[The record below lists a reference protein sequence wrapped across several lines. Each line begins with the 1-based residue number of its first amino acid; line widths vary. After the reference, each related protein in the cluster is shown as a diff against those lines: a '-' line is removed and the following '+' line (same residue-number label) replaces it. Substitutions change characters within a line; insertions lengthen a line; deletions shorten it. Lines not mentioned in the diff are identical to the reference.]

1 MVSAY
6 GGDHLDFR
14 GGEFTGPFTAKAEYR
29 EHAPAPSA
37 LDALPARA
45 VGFAGR
51 GGELRELSRA
61 LDPSESESEFGG
73 GSEAVVVAAV
83 SGLGGIGKT
92 ALAVQAGHEACGRG
106 RFPGGVLFV
115 DLHGYDE
122 EPVTAGQALEAL
134 LRALGTEP
142 EHIPAGLDA
151 RAALYRSALAVRGRE
166 RGAVLILADNASSPA
181 QVRPLLPGGGA
192 GHRLLVTSRDRLP
205 QLGARLLALDE
216 LTPEESYD
224 LLDRALRIAHPGDS
238 RVTDDPEEAG
248 RLAVRCGYL
257 PLALQIVAALLVVDR
272 DKPVA
277 ELTAELGASRDL
289 LGHLDDGERSVR
301 AAFDLS
307 YRRLSAQ
314 QAQLIRLLALAPGP
328 EVTSD
333 VVAVLTGDGDEGE
346 ADASAARTLEALA
359 RAHLVQRGSGR
370 RRWRMH
376 DLVRAYGVSVGAA
389 HPELVEE
396 GQRARERV
404 LGFYGRRARAAQE
417 SLMWRPG
424 GPEVVTGGERAAVL
438 AWFDREREGLL
449 AAVQWVQ
456 EPRFAEPAASLAD
469 QLREYLQAR
478 RYFDDWITMAR
489 TVQRAARR
497 SGNRRDEAR
506 AWNSLGSAVRQ
517 MGRGEESIEAHTRA
531 RDLFRSSEDSHQ
543 EAMAA
548 NGLGIA
554 LTEAGRL
561 EEAIQVHTRNLD
573 LFRALGDR
581 WGEGVAWT
589 NFGGALH
596 DAGRTEEAIEAHTH
610 ACDLLR
616 EVGDRLTEAAAGTNL
631 ASALRQNGRWDEAI
645 EIFQRTLAVHREFED
660 WYGEGNA
667 LHDLARAHEDA
678 HRLVEAREHWLR
690 AEAAFTR
697 ANAPNEAAEARA
709 AAASLTP

>member
-51 GGELRELSRA
+51 GGELRELSGA
-61 LDPSESESEFGG
+61 LGPSGCESGG

-224 LLDRALRIAHPGDS
+224 LLDRALHIAHPGDS
-238 RVTDDPEEAG
+238 RVTDDPEEAE

-314 QAQLIRLLALAPGP
+314 QAQLLRLLALAPGP
-328 EVTSD
+328 EVTAD
-333 VVAVLTGDGDEGE
+333 VVAVLTGDGDRDETG
-346 ADASAARTLEALA
+346 ASVTRTLEVLA

-370 RRWRMH
+370 GRWRLH

-389 HPELVEE
+389 YPELVEE

-417 SLMWRPG
+417 SLMWRPD

-497 SGNRRDEAR
+497 SGHLRDEAS
-506 AWNSLGSAVRQ
+506 AWNSLGSALRQ
-517 MGRGEESIEAHTRA
+517 ADRKVESIEAHTRA
-531 RDLFRSSEDSHQ
+531 RDLFRSIGDPGH
-543 EAMAA
+543 EALAA

-554 LTEAGRL
+554 LQEAGRQD
-561 EEAIQVHTRNLD
+561 EAIRVHTDNRE
-573 LFRALGDR
+573 LFRSLGDR
-581 WGEGVAWT
+581 WGEGIAST
-589 NFGGALH
+589 NLAAALP
-596 DAGRTEEAIEAHTH
+596 AGRAGEAMRAHMH
-610 ACDLLR
+610 ACDVLR
-616 EVGDRLTEAAAGTNL
+616 EAGDRLAVAQARANL
-631 ASALRQNGRWDEAI
+631 ASALRRDGRVDEAI
-645 EIFQRTLAVHREFED
+645 DMFRGTLAVLREFD
-660 WYGEGNA
+660 HRYGEGHA
-667 LHDLARAHEDA
+667 LEGLARAYDA
-678 HRLVEAREHWLR
+678 ARRPVEAREHWLR
-690 AEAAFTR
+690 AEDAYTR
-697 ANAPNEAAEARA
+697 ANAPDEAARARTA
-709 AAASLTP
+709 AESLTL